1 MTATGSLVLE
11 RLTPRQRQILAM
23 VCDGMANKDI
33 AAELGIRHQV
43 VKNYLRAILTAA
55 GMCTRTELV
64 VFAFSHRIVECP
76 CRRTP
81 EIQPLPRCDTR

>member
-11 RLTPRQRQILAM
+11 RLTPRQRQILVL
-23 VCDGMANKDI
+23 VCDGMANKEI

-43 VKNYLRAILTAA
+43 VKNYLRAIFTAA

-64 VFAFSHRIVECP
+64 VFPFSHQMVACP
-76 CRRTP
+76 CRRTH
-81 EIQPLPRCDTR
+81 E